1 MMSRAD
7 RTVLSEWWWTVDR
20 TLLASLFALMVIGII
35 LCLAAS
41 PAVAARLSI
50 DDPFHFV
57 NRQVL
62 FLVPAVGVMIA
73 TSFMSPRAIRRTC
86 VVIFCIFLVLLAA
99 TLVVGPEVK
108 GARRWLTIAGITVQ
122 PSEFIKPAFVILAA
136 WLFAESSRRPEMP
149 AQFLAILLLA
159 SVLTLLVRQPDFG
172 QSLLISLVW
181 AALFFIAG
189 LRWIWMVGLVGVG
202 IGGGTIA
209 YMTVSHVQKR
219 INRFL
224 NPDSGDTYQ
233 IDAALNSFRN
243 GGWFGT
249 GPGEGTIKR
258 TLPDG
263 HTDFVYAVAGEE
275 FGTILCLI
283 ILALFA
289 FIILRSLRR
298 AMEETDPFARF
309 AITGLAMLFGL
320 QASINMAVNVHI
332 APAKGMTLPFI
343 SYGGSSLISL
353 AFGMGMLIAL
363 SRRRPGAAALAA
375 LSEPR
380 VVEGPLMAV
389 PVPTGPRPAADDA
402 EPGLPGAVPG
412 AA

>member
-20 TLLASLFALMVIGII
+20 GLLAGLFALMVVGIV

-41 PAVAARLSI
+41 PAVAARLNI
-50 DDPFHFV
+50 ADPFHFV

-62 FLVPAVGVMIA
+62 FLIPAAVVMIL
-73 TSFMSPRAIRRTC
+73 TSFMTPRAIRRVC
-86 VVIFCIFLVLLAA
+86 MVVFAVFFVLLLA
-99 TLVVGPEVK
+99 TLVLGPEVK

-122 PSEFIKPAFVILAA
+122 PSEFIKPAFVIIAA
-136 WLFAESSRRPEMP
+136 WLFSESAKRPEMP
-149 AQFLAILLLA
+149 AQLLAIGLLA
-159 SVLTLLVRQPDFG
+159 SVLGPLVKQPDFG

-181 AALFFIAG
+181 SALFFLAG
-189 LRWIWMVGLVGVG
+189 LRWIWMIGLVGVG
-202 IGGGTIA
+202 AGGGAIA

-224 NPDSGDTYQ
+224 NPESGDTYQ

-243 GGWFGT
+243 GGWFGQ
-249 GPGEGTIKR
+249 GPGEGTMKR
-258 TLPDG
+258 LLPDG
-263 HTDFVYAVAGEE
+263 HTDFVFAVAAEE
-275 FGTILCLI
+275 FGIILCLI

-289 FIILRSLRR
+289 FIILRALTR
-298 AMEETDPFARF
+298 AMNETDPFARF
-309 AITGLAMLFGL
+309 AITGLALLFGL
-320 QASINMAVNVHI
+320 QAAINMAVNVHI

-363 SRRRPGAAALAA
+363 SRKRPGAAALAA
-375 LSEPR
+375 LSEPKT
-380 VVEGPLMAV
+380 VNGPQVAV
-389 PVPTGPRPAADDA
+389 PKMAPASAFADDA
-402 EPGLPGAVPG
+402 APG
-412 AA
+412 AAAHPA

>member
-20 TLLASLFALMVIGII
+20 ALLASLVGLMVIGII

-41 PAVAARLSI
+41 PAVAARLNI
-50 DDPFHFV
+50 ADPFHFV

-62 FLVPAVGVMIA
+62 FLIPAAVVMVA
-73 TSFMSPRAIRRTC
+73 TSFMSPRTIRRTC
-86 VVIFCIFLVLLAA
+86 VVVFGVFFVLLLA
-99 TLVVGPEVK
+99 TLVFGPEVK
-108 GARRWLTIAGITVQ
+108 GARRWLTIAGVTVQ

-136 WLFAESSRRPEMP
+136 WLFAESTKRPEMP
-149 AQFLAILLLA
+149 ATLFAFLLLG
-159 SVLTLLVRQPDFG
+159 SVLGPLVKQPDFG
-172 QSLLISLVW
+172 QSLLICLVW
-181 AALFFIAG
+181 SSLFFLAG

-202 IGGGTIA
+202 AGGGFIA

-233 IDAALNSFRN
+233 IDAALNSFRS

-249 GPGEGTIKR
+249 GPGEGTMKR
-258 TLPDG
+258 MLPDG
-263 HTDFVYAVAGEE
+263 HTDFVFAVAGEE
-275 FGTILCLI
+275 FGIILCLI

-289 FIILRSLRR
+289 FILLRSLSR
-298 AMEETDPFARF
+298 ASKESDPFTRF
-309 AITGLAMLFGL
+309 AITGLALLFSL

-343 SYGGSSLISL
+343 SYGGSSLISI
-353 AFGMGMLIAL
+353 AFGMGMLLAL
-363 SRRRPGAAALAA
+363 SRKRPGAAALAR
-375 LSEPR
+375 LSEGYGDAR
-380 VVEGPLMAV
+380 RGESLAR
-389 PVPTGPRPAADDA
+389 PVSPPPAALADPA
-402 EPGLPGAVPG
+402 
-412 AA
+412 

>member
-20 TLLASLFALMVIGII
+20 ALLAALFGLMIIGII
-35 LCLAAS
+35 LSLAAS
-41 PAVAARLSI
+41 PAVTARIGI

-57 NRQVL
+57 NRQLL
-62 FLVPAVGVMIA
+62 FLVPAVCVLLA
-73 TSFMSPRAIRRTC
+73 TSFLTPRALRRTAIG
-86 VVIFCIFLVLLAA
+86 VFALFFVLLLA
-99 TLVVGPEVK
+99 TLVFGPEVK
-108 GARRWLTIAGITVQ
+108 GARRWLTVAGITVQ

-136 WLFAESSRRPEMP
+136 WLFAESSKRPEMP
-149 AQFLAILLLA
+149 AQSLAMLLLA
-159 SVLTLLVRQPDFG
+159 SVLVPLVMQPDFG
-172 QSLLISLVW
+172 QSLLICLVW
-181 AALFFIAG
+181 GALFFLAG
-189 LRWIWMVGLVGVG
+189 LRWIWMVGLAGAGVG
-202 IGGGTIA
+202 AGVIA
-209 YMTVSHVQKR
+209 YLSVSHVQKR
-219 INRFL
+219 ISRFI

-233 IDAALNSFRN
+233 IEAALNSFRN

-249 GPGEGTIKR
+249 GPGEGTVKR
-258 TLPDG
+258 MLPDG
-263 HTDFVYAVAGEE
+263 HTDFVFAVAGEE
-275 FGTILCLI
+275 FGIILNLI

-298 AMEETDPFARF
+298 AMDESDPFARF
-309 AITGLAMLFGL
+309 AITGLTLLFGL

-363 SRRRPGAAALAA
+363 SRKRPGAAALAA

-380 VVEGPLMAV
+380 RKVEPQGTPTATPTAGPQ
-389 PVPTGPRPAADDA
+389 PVPAAS
-402 EPGLPGAVPG
+402 
-412 AA
+412 

>member
-20 TLLASLFALMVIGII
+20 ALLAGLFALMVIGII

-41 PAVAARLSI
+41 PAVAARIGI

-57 NRQVL
+57 NRQVM
-62 FLVPAVGVMIA
+62 FLIPAAFVMLA
-73 TSFMSPRAIRRTC
+73 TSFLSPRSIRRVC
-86 VVIFCIFLVLLAA
+86 MVVFALFFVLLLA

-108 GARRWLTIAGITVQ
+108 GARRWLTVAGITVQ

-136 WLFAESSRRPEMP
+136 WLFSESTKRPEMP
-149 AQFLAILLLA
+149 AQLLAIGLLA
-159 SVLTLLVRQPDFG
+159 LVLGPLVKQPDFG

-181 AALFFIAG
+181 GSLFFISG
-189 LRWIWMVGLVGVG
+189 LRWIWMFGLVGVG

-209 YMTVSHVQKR
+209 YFTVSHVHKR
-219 INRFL
+219 ISRFL
-224 NPDSGDTYQ
+224 NPESGDTYQ

-243 GGWFGT
+243 GGWFGQ
-249 GPGEGTIKR
+249 GPGEGTMKR
-258 TLPDG
+258 LLPDG
-263 HTDFVYAVAGEE
+263 HTDFVFAVAGEE
-275 FGTILCLI
+275 FGIILCLI
-283 ILALFA
+283 ILTLFA
-289 FIILRSLRR
+289 FIILRALNR
-298 AMEETDPFARF
+298 AQHETDPFARF
-309 AITGLAMLFGL
+309 AVTGLALLFGL

-363 SRRRPGAAALAA
+363 SRKRPGAAALAA

-380 VVEGPLMAV
+380 QLTGTPRATPKTAAPYGGPAEGAPS
-389 PVPTGPRPAADDA
+389 PA
-402 EPGLPGAVPG
+402 
-412 AA
+412 

>member
-20 TLLASLFALMVIGII
+20 ALLAALCALMVIGII

-41 PAVAARLSI
+41 PAVAARI
-50 DDPFHFV
+50 NIPDAFHFV

-62 FLVPAVGVMIA
+62 FLIPAVAVMIG
-73 TSFMSPRAIRRTC
+73 TSFLSPRAIRRLS
-86 VVIFCIFLVLLAA
+86 VVMFAVFFVLLLA
-99 TLVVGPEVK
+99 TLVFAPEVK
-108 GARRWLTIAGITVQ
+108 GARRWLNIAGVTVQ
-122 PSEFIKPAFVILAA
+122 PSEFIKPAFVVLAA
-136 WLFAESSRRPEMP
+136 WLFSESARRPEMP
-149 AQFLAILLLA
+149 AQTLAIGLLA
-159 SVLTLLVRQPDFG
+159 LVLAPLVKQPDFG
-172 QSLLISLVW
+172 QSLLITLVW
-181 AALFFIAG
+181 ATLFFLAG
-189 LRWIWMVGLVGVG
+189 LRWIWMIGLVGLG
-202 IGGGTIA
+202 AGGGFIA

-243 GGWFGT
+243 GGWLGT

-258 TLPDG
+258 MLPDA
-263 HTDFVYAVAGEE
+263 HTDFVFAVAGEE
-275 FGTILCLI
+275 FGAILCLM

-289 FIILRSLRR
+289 FIILRALNR
-298 AMEETDPFARF
+298 AMHEPDPFVRF
-309 AITGLAMLFGL
+309 AVTGLAMLFGL
-320 QASINMAVNVHI
+320 QASINMAVAVHI

-363 SRRRPGAAALAA
+363 SRRRPGAAALEA

-380 VVEGPLMAV
+380 VVEGPILAV
-389 PVPTGPRPAADDA
+389 PVSPAPAA
-402 EPGLPGAVPG
+402 
-412 AA
+412 

>member
-20 TLLASLFALMVIGII
+20 ALLGALFALMVIGII

-41 PAVAARLSI
+41 PAVAARLNI
-50 DDPFHFV
+50 PDAFHFV

-62 FLVPAVGVMIA
+62 FLIPAVMVMIG
-73 TSFMSPRAIRRTC
+73 TSFLSPRTIRRVC
-86 VVIFCIFLVLLAA
+86 VVVFGLFFVLLLA

-108 GARRWLTIAGITVQ
+108 GARRWLTVAGITVQ

-149 AQFLAILLLA
+149 SQLMAIGLLGM
-159 SVLTLLVRQPDFG
+159 VLGPLVKQPDFG
-172 QSLLISLVW
+172 QSLLITLVW
-181 AALFFIAG
+181 ASLFFLAG
-189 LRWIWMVGLVGVG
+189 LRWIWMIGLVGVG
-202 IGGGTIA
+202 AGGGFIA

-233 IDAALNSFRN
+233 VDAALNSFRN

-258 TLPDG
+258 MLPDA
-263 HTDFVYAVAGEE
+263 HTDFVFAVAGEE
-275 FGTILCLI
+275 FGTILCLM

-289 FIILRSLRR
+289 FIILRALSR
-298 AMEETDPFARF
+298 AMHESDPFARF
-309 AITGLAMLFGL
+309 AVTGLAMLFGL

-380 VVEGPLMAV
+380 VVEGPSRAV
-389 PVPTGPRPAADDA
+389 PVAPAGQTA
-402 EPGLPGAVPG
+402 
-412 AA
+412 

>member
-20 TLLASLFALMVIGII
+20 ALLASLVGLMVIGII

-50 DDPFHFV
+50 SDPFHFV

-62 FLVPAVGVMIA
+62 FLVPAAVVMVA
-73 TSFMSPRAIRRTC
+73 TSFLSPRAIRRIC
-86 VVIFCIFLVLLAA
+86 VVVFGLFFLLLLA

-136 WLFAESSRRPEMP
+136 WLFSESTKRPEMP
-149 AQFLAILLLA
+149 AQLLA
-159 SVLTLLVRQPDFG
+159 FGLLFSVLGPLVKQPDFG

-181 AALFFIAG
+181 SSLFFLAG

-202 IGGGTIA
+202 AGGGFIA
-209 YMTVSHVQKR
+209 YLTVSHVQKR
-219 INRFL
+219 INRFI

-243 GGWFGT
+243 GGWFGQ
-249 GPGEGTIKR
+249 GPGEGTMKR
-258 TLPDG
+258 LLPDG
-263 HTDFVYAVAGEE
+263 HTDFVFAVAGEE
-275 FGTILCLI
+275 FGIILCLI

-289 FIILRSLRR
+289 FIILRALSR
-298 AMEETDPFARF
+298 AAREQDPFARF
-309 AITGLAMLFGL
+309 AITGLALLFGL

-353 AFGMGMLIAL
+353 AFGMGMLLAL

-375 LSEPR
+375 LTEKPAPEQRAARPIEP
-380 VVEGPLMAV
+380 AV
-389 PVPTGPRPAADDA
+389 PD
-402 EPGLPGAVPG
+402 AVPG
-412 AA
+412 PA

>member
-20 TLLASLFALMVIGII
+20 ALLASLVGLMVIGII

-50 DDPFHFV
+50 ADPFHFV

-62 FLVPAVGVMIA
+62 FLAPAVVVMIA
-73 TSFMSPRAIRRTC
+73 TSFLSPRTLRRL
-86 VVIFCIFLVLLAA
+86 CIGVFALFLVLLLA

-136 WLFAESSRRPEMP
+136 WLFSESTKRPEMP
-149 AQFLAILLLA
+149 AQLFAFALLG
-159 SVLTLLVRQPDFG
+159 SVLAPLVKQPDFG
-172 QSLLISLVW
+172 QSLLICLVW
-181 AALFFIAG
+181 ASLFFLAG
-189 LRWIWMVGLVGVG
+189 LRWIWMVGLVGIG
-202 IGGGTIA
+202 AGGGALA

-243 GGWFGT
+243 GGWFGQ
-249 GPGEGTIKR
+249 GPGEGTMKR
-258 TLPDG
+258 LLPDG
-263 HTDFVYAVAGEE
+263 HTDFVFAVAGEE
-275 FGTILCLI
+275 FGIILCLV
-283 ILALFA
+283 ILSLFA
-289 FIILRSLRR
+289 FIILRSLSR
-298 AMEETDPFARF
+298 ASKESDPFARF
-309 AITGLAMLFGL
+309 AITGLALLFGL
-320 QASINMAVNVHI
+320 QAAINMAVNVHI

-343 SYGGSSLISL
+343 SYGGSSLISI
-353 AFGMGMLIAL
+353 AFGMGMLLAL
-363 SRRRPGAAALAA
+363 SRKRPGAAALAA
-375 LSEPR
+375 LTEKPAQ
-380 VVEGPLMAV
+380 EGSARAV
-389 PVPTGPRPAADDA
+389 AS
-402 EPGLPGAVPG
+402 GAVPDP
-412 AA
+412 A

>member
-20 TLLASLFALMVIGII
+20 ALLASLVGLMVIGII

-50 DDPFHFV
+50 ADPFHFV

-62 FLVPAVGVMIA
+62 FLAPAVVVMIA
-73 TSFMSPRAIRRTC
+73 TSFLSPRTLRRL
-86 VVIFCIFLVLLAA
+86 CIGVFALFLVLLLA

-136 WLFAESSRRPEMP
+136 WLFSESTRRPEMP
-149 AQFLAILLLA
+149 AQLFAFALLG
-159 SVLTLLVRQPDFG
+159 SVLAPLVKQPDFG
-172 QSLLISLVW
+172 QSLLICLVW
-181 AALFFIAG
+181 ASLFFLAG

-202 IGGGTIA
+202 AGGGALA

-243 GGWFGT
+243 GGWFGQ
-249 GPGEGTIKR
+249 GPGEGTMKR
-258 TLPDG
+258 LLPDG
-263 HTDFVYAVAGEE
+263 HTDFVFAVAGEE
-275 FGTILCLI
+275 FGIILCLV
-283 ILALFA
+283 ILSLFA
-289 FIILRSLRR
+289 FIILRSLSR
-298 AMEETDPFARF
+298 ASKESDPFARF
-309 AITGLAMLFGL
+309 AITGLALLFGL
-320 QASINMAVNVHI
+320 QAAINMAVNVHI

-343 SYGGSSLISL
+343 SYGGSSLISI
-353 AFGMGMLIAL
+353 AFGMGMLLAL
-363 SRRRPGAAALAA
+363 SRKRPGAAALAA
-375 LSEPR
+375 LTEKPAQ
-380 VVEGPLMAV
+380 EGSARAV
-389 PVPTGPRPAADDA
+389 AS
-402 EPGLPGAVPG
+402 GAVPDP
-412 AA
+412 A

>member
-20 TLLASLFALMVIGII
+20 GLLAGLFGLMVIGIV

-41 PAVAARLSI
+41 PAVAARLNI
-50 DDPFHFV
+50 PDPFHFV

-62 FLVPAVGVMIA
+62 FLIPAAVVMIL
-73 TSFMSPRAIRRTC
+73 TSFMTPRAIRHVC
-86 VVIFCIFLVLLAA
+86 MAVFAIFFLLLLA
-99 TLVVGPEVK
+99 TLVLGPEVK
-108 GARRWLTIAGITVQ
+108 GARRWLTVAGITVQ
-122 PSEFIKPAFVILAA
+122 PSEFIKPAFVIIAA
-136 WLFAESSRRPEMP
+136 WLFSESTRRPEMP
-149 AQFLAILLLA
+149 AQLMAIGLLA
-159 SVLTLLVRQPDFG
+159 SVLGPLVKQPDFG

-181 AALFFIAG
+181 AALFFLAG
-189 LRWIWMVGLVGVG
+189 LRWIWMIGLVGVG
-202 IGGGTIA
+202 AVGGSIA

-224 NPDSGDTYQ
+224 NPESGDTYQ

-243 GGWFGT
+243 GGWFGQ
-249 GPGEGTIKR
+249 GPGEGTMKR
-258 TLPDG
+258 LLPDG
-263 HTDFVYAVAGEE
+263 HTDFVFAVAAEE
-275 FGTILCLI
+275 FGIILCLI

-289 FIILRSLRR
+289 FIILRALTR
-298 AMEETDPFARF
+298 AMHETDPFARF
-309 AITGLAMLFGL
+309 AITGLALLFGL
-320 QASINMAVNVHI
+320 QAAINMAVNVHI

-375 LSEPR
+375 LSEPKT
-380 VVEGPLMAV
+380 VSGPRMAV
-389 PVPTGPRPAADDA
+389 PKAFSPPPGAPDGAARPA
-402 EPGLPGAVPG
+402 
-412 AA
+412 